1 MYVYLY
7 LVDTLELP
15 FYILIAKMKIFLENH
30 NLSQP
35 TTRASSVSS
44 LTQLSQRSNSTGN
57 QLDTASLS
65 LKPPNTLSIGS
76 SSSASTFTTGY
87 YVDAYNLLCTV
98 LDTDAYCLI
107 HNCTNRHSNSSFLW
121 NYLQVLHL
129 TLMASRVR
137 MQQQEDTRRIS
148 RCK

>member
-1 MYVYLY
+1 MY
-7 LVDTLELP
+7 TT
-15 FYILIAKMKIFLENH
+15 FICILWTIWNYHFIAKMKIFLENH

-65 LKPPNTLSIGS
+65 LKPPNTLSINS

-87 YVDAYNLLCTV
+87 CNVIYVDAYCILSP
-98 LDTDAYCLI
+98 I
-107 HNCTNRHSNSSFLW
+107 HHCNNRHANIPFLW
-121 NYLQVLHL
+121 IYLQVLHL
-129 TLMASRVR
+129 IPMARRVR

-148 RCK
+148 SSL